1 MDKNLYY
8 FQVVAKCQNITLACD
23 ELHISQPALT
33 RSIKK
38 IEEQLGVELFKRLP
52 RGVELTKSGSVFLS
66 RVNRM
71 DMEYQFALKEIN
83 AMKSGQNIR
92 LRIGSDNL
100 WAELYISSLLD
111 QFYDLNPEAE
121 VRVKAGTVASN
132 VPELLKGGLDL
143 VLGKVGY
150 EGEIFQALTCKP
162 LIPVEFVVVARPE
175 HKLHQ
180 QDSVTLS
187 MLQGY
192 RWIIYQHSDNYVWHI
207 NETFYK
213 HGLGPAK
220 VSLHTAFLE
229 NALSQMQKDDFLMY
243 IPHQLLKPMSDKGLK
258 VIPMDKPIHSFQS
271 GVYYSEFAAQMPG
284 VRQFLKLLNAQF
296 KF

>member
-1 MDKNLYY
+1 MDKQLYH
-8 FQVVAKCQNITLACD
+8 FQVVAKHQNITLACD

-38 IEEQLGVELFKRLP
+38 IEEQLGIELFKRLP
-52 RGVELTKSGSVFLS
+52 RGMELTPSGSVFLN

-83 AMKSGQNIR
+83 ALKSGQNIS

-100 WAELYISSLLD
+100 WAEVHISSLLD

-121 VRVKAGTVASN
+121 VRVKAGTVAST
-132 VPELLKGGLDL
+132 VPELLKGELDL
-143 VLGKVGY
+143 VLGKIGY

-162 LIPVEFVVVARPE
+162 LIPVKFVVVARPE

-180 QDSVTLS
+180 QASVTLS

-207 NETFYK
+207 NEAFYEQ
-213 HGLGPAK
+213 GLRPAK
-220 VSLHTAFLE
+220 VSLHTAFLD
-229 NALSQMQKDDFLMY
+229 NAVSQMQKDDFLMY
-243 IPHQLLKPMSDKGLK
+243 IPHQLLSSMSSKGLEQ
-258 VIPMDKPIHSFQS
+258 VPLIEPIHSFQS

-284 VRQFLKLLNAQF
+284 VRQFLKLLDK
-296 KF
+296 KFIG